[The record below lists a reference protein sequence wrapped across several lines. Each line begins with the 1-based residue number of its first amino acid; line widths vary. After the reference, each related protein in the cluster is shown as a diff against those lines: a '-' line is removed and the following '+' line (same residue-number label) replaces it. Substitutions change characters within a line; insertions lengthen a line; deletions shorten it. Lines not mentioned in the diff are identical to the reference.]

1 MSFKIEFSYTT
12 DGFVRVNVP
21 TSELNGNTDLTEAPF
36 QFQSRLDAN
45 SQHSIQDV
53 SSENGWSVFPSGS
66 YTTYQ
71 KLLARGFEV
80 ELIPLSSATGPAED
94 YFFYRTGFIT
104 AGGFLAFETTAAN
117 DTPPPP
123 PPPPPPM
130 EYIAPTL
137 DPNGIQKTPFMA
149 NGSTSLPQTGKD
161 SAYIVSFSERVSIPS
176 VSAQSAFGGMPV
188 GSTIVVTQ
196 MPTSSAYSDQ
206 IALFSDRW
214 HVQVTTP
221 TANAKVN
228 LTLTPNLQV
237 NSYETTSS
245 SPPIGTGTTLIG
257 AATTHWAK
265 VTLNNDL
272 YAGRTFDSG
281 VLSVSFMD
289 GLSDPTPLN
298 YQTVALATSTS
309 AKNVLYLG
317 FPNPPP
323 VLTLGDEIRLSTT
336 NSNQSY
342 RSPLGG
348 LINDVAGNLVDG
360 SVVSELTDT
369 NIGSFYSQGTS
380 GGFDVLD
387 LSQLSNGPVTV
398 DAEFGFIKVYDE
410 NGIAQYKNIDFYDK
424 YIFNDRY
431 KNDSG
436 SYVEGQVNRFYG
448 TEESEYVVVGNGGGN
463 ILIAGNQGSGSI
475 VPETDI
481 LDYSKVTGAGV
492 TVDLGNSVSQL
503 VNVTYSDN
511 RSSDKISGFE
521 GVVGSMGVDIISGS
535 NAGNYLQGG
544 AGDDI
549 LRGYSSNNASNTP
562 GWTFS
567 TVIGDVMYNAAY
579 LQAER
584 TFYGTA
590 DLAKKAF
597 VADSSDILVG
607 GAGMDTL
614 YGGAGSDFLVDLD
627 SAVMWGSDVRG
638 ATGGLRDNNTGPAE
652 YDRFMVRGSP
662 TETAT
667 IENFHLSKNGTGLA
681 GRSYDANDAII
692 FSANIKK
699 LIRDAYNTT
708 NGGSPALGEA

>member
-1 MSFKIEFSYTT
+1 MSFNIEFSYTT

-45 SQHSIQDV
+45 SQHSIEDV
-53 SSENGWSVFPSGS
+53 SSENGWTVFGSGS

-71 KLLARGFEV
+71 KPLARGFEV

-104 AGGFLAFETTAAN
+104 AGGFLTFETTAAN
-117 DTPPPP
+117 DTP

-289 GLSDPTPLN
+289 GLRDPTPLN

-336 NSNQSY
+336 NSNQS
-342 RSPLGG
+342 
-348 LINDVAGNLVDG
+348 
-360 SVVSELTDT
+360 
-369 NIGSFYSQGTS
+369 
-380 GGFDVLD
+380 
-387 LSQLSNGPVTV
+387 
-398 DAEFGFIKVYDE
+398 FG
-410 NGIAQYKNIDFYDK
+410 
-424 YIFNDRY
+424 
-431 KNDSG
+431 
-436 SYVEGQVNRFYG
+436 
-448 TEESEYVVVGNGGGN
+448 
-463 ILIAGNQGSGSI
+463 
-475 VPETDI
+475 
-481 LDYSKVTGAGV
+481 
-492 TVDLGNSVSQL
+492 
-503 VNVTYSDN
+503 
-511 RSSDKISGFE
+511 
-521 GVVGSMGVDIISGS
+521 
-535 NAGNYLQGG
+535 
-544 AGDDI
+544 
-549 LRGYSSNNASNTP
+549 
-562 GWTFS
+562 
-567 TVIGDVMYNAAY
+567 
-579 LQAER
+579 
-584 TFYGTA
+584 
-590 DLAKKAF
+590 
-597 VADSSDILVG
+597 
-607 GAGMDTL
+607 
-614 YGGAGSDFLVDLD
+614 
-627 SAVMWGSDVRG
+627 
-638 ATGGLRDNNTGPAE
+638 
-652 YDRFMVRGSP
+652 
-662 TETAT
+662 
-667 IENFHLSKNGTGLA
+667 
-681 GRSYDANDAII
+681 
-692 FSANIKK
+692 
-699 LIRDAYNTT
+699 
-708 NGGSPALGEA
+708 